1 MYIILNQKKNNFL
14 IIVLVLLYLQYMIK
28 YLLSLKGNSSIE
40 EFIKKYK
47 DFKIIESPNKF
58 NRYIEEEL
66 KSCKYP
72 WDGEQL

>member
-1 MYIILNQKKNNFL
+1 
-14 IIVLVLLYLQYMIK
+14 MIK

>member
-1 MYIILNQKKNNFL
+1 
-14 IIVLVLLYLQYMIK
+14 MIK
-28 YLLSLKGNSSIE
+28 YLLSLKGNNRIE

-47 DFKIIESPNKF
+47 DFKIVENPNKF

-66 KSCKYP
+66 KSWKYP

>member
-1 MYIILNQKKNNFL
+1 
-14 IIVLVLLYLQYMIK
+14 MIK
-28 YLLSLKGNSSIE
+28 YLLSLKGNSRIESRIE

-66 KSCKYP
+66 KSWKYP